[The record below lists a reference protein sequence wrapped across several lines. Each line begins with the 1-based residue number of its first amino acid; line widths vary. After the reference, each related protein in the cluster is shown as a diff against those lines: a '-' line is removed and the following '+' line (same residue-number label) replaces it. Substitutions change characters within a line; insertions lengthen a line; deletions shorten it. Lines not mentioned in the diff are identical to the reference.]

1 MTSLSRFVLPK
12 GAAGPG
18 ARPTRATWCHAT
30 KVQGFDRGE
39 APRLICRTPGRR
51 GRRGASRRKIK
62 PLAGGEAPRWH
73 HCRPVQPRR
82 RGAPRRKITAL
93 IGVRHHVGAAEC
105 LVGPGDVVPRNEG
118 SRLWPGGGT
127 TSKPPNARPARAMWC
142 PATKNQGFGE
152 GVAPRRRRRLPGR
165 AGRRGAPRRRI
176 KALARVKHHVGDADC
191 PAEPGDVVPRDEGS
205 RL

>member
-1 MTSLSRFVLPK
+1 MPGRTRRRGAPRRKIKALAGVKHHVGFTVGPAGAGDVVPRNERSRQ
-12 GAAGPG
+12 
-18 ARPTRATWCHAT
+18 
-30 KVQGFDRGE
+30 VQGFDRGE

-105 LVGPGDVVPRNEG
+105 P
-118 SRLWPGGGT
+118 T
-127 TSKPPNARPARAMWC
+127 
-142 PATKNQGFGE
+142 
-152 GVAPRRRRRLPGR
+152 
-165 AGRRGAPRRRI
+165 GAS
-176 KALARVKHHVGDADC
+176 
-191 PAEPGDVVPRDEGS
+191 DVVPRDERS